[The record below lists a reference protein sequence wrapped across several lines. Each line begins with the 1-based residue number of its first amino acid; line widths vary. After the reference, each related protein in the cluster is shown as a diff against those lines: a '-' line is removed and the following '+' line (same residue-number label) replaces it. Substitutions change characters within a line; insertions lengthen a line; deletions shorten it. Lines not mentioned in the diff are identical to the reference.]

1 MPPATLGLLHCS
13 DEARALVCA
22 RCGSML
28 AAMLRPPGLDGDR
41 SSGHCVVCGEGKG
54 AVDAIT
60 IPYVFQYLTNELAA
74 MNIKTT
80 LSVKTV

>member
-1 MPPATLGLLHCS
+1 MQERLLHCS

-28 AAMLRPPGLDGDR
+28 AAMMRPPDGGR
-41 SSGHCVVCGEGKG
+41 GRAAGHCRACGEGKG
-54 AVDAIT
+54 DVDAIT

-74 MNIKTT
+74 MNIKTQLT
-80 LSVKTV
+80 LKSLA